1 MPLFGFGDDVDGA
14 EFKAFSDAWAWLP
27 AESG

>member
-1 MPLFGFGDDVDGA
+1 MSLFTFGDDVDGA
-14 EFKAFSDAWAWLP
+14 EFKAFSDTWAWLP

>member
-1 MPLFGFGDDVDGA
+1 MSLFGFGDDVDGS